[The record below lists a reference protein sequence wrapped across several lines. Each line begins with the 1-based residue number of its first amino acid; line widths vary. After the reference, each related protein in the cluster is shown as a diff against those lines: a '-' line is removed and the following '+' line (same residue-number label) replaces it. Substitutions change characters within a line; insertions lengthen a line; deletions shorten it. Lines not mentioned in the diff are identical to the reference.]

1 MRVLGELSNIII
13 PAIIFYIVGYGLV
26 SGVPVYEHFI
36 KGAKDGLGTV
46 VRLVPTLIG
55 LLMAVGIL
63 RSSGFLEFLAELLK
77 GVGEF
82 VGIPQEVLPVILV
95 KMVSNSA
102 ATGLVLD
109 IFKNF
114 GPDSHIGMLVSIM
127 MSSTET
133 IFYTMSV
140 YFLAAKV
147 TKTRYT
153 LAGALFATFAGIAA
167 SVVLAGM

>member
-1 MRVLGELSNIII
+1 MQVLGKLSDIII

-26 SGVPVYEHFI
+26 SGVSVYECFI
-36 KGAKDGLGTV
+36 KGAKDGLKTV
-46 VRLVPTLIG
+46 IELVPTLVG
-55 LLMAVGIL
+55 LLMAVGVF
-63 RSSGFLEFLAELLK
+63 RCSGFLDFLAQLLQRP
-77 GVGEF
+77 GQLI
-82 VGIPQEVLPVILV
+82 GIPKEVIPVILV

-109 IFKNF
+109 LFKTF
-114 GPDSHIGMLVSIM
+114 GPDSYIGKVVSIM

-153 LAGALFATFAGIAA
+153 LAGALFATFVGVGA
-167 SVVLAGM
+167 SVMLAGM